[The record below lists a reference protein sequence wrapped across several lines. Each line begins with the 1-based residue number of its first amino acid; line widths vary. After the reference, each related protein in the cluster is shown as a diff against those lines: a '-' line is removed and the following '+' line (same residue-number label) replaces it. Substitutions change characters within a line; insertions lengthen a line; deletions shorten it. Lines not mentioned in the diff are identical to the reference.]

1 MYKIIIN
8 KICYYYKSMKN
19 ILVYTHMPYFQ
30 YNDGG
35 TVVQYY
41 VSKILEEDYGLNVR
55 IYSWSNIKL
64 KNSIFNK
71 FYENDFPI
79 DDNCIVVYCE
89 GTTGN
94 PLNAKYCVRWMLSKL
109 GQNVPSDYLFTWGK
123 NELVYY
129 FNSEEKI
136 KNNPDKIG
144 NIYKMMNLLYV
155 SPYIRNNNKDKRS
168 GSCYT
173 IRKGHSI
180 HKNPIIQL
188 IRPPPPNSVELDKLA
203 YMLDYVNIFNTF
215 EYFYSYDPCTFY
227 SIIAAICG
235 CISVVVKV
243 DGLNKE
249 EWLNTLAPIEYLK
262 ETGEPLYG
270 VAYGEEEIE
279 FAKSTLHLVEDQWK
293 SILNYSKKKYVE
305 PFINDINNFE
315 KQINT
320 IETNFF

>member
-1 MYKIIIN
+1 
-8 KICYYYKSMKN
+8 
-19 ILVYTHMPYFQ
+19 
-30 YNDGG
+30 
-35 TVVQYY
+35 
-41 VSKILEEDYGLNVR
+41 
-55 IYSWSNIKL
+55 
-64 KNSIFNK
+64 
-71 FYENDFPI
+71 
-79 DDNCIVVYCE
+79 
-89 GTTGN
+89 
-94 PLNAKYCVRWMLSKL
+94 MLSKL

-136 KNNPDKIG
+136 KNNPDKLG
-144 NIYKMMNLLYV
+144 NIYKMMSLLYV
-155 SPYIRNNNKDKRS
+155 SPYIKNNNKDKRS

-173 IRKGHSI
+173 IRKGHNI
-180 HKNPIIQL
+180 HKNTIIQL
-188 IRPPPPNSVELDKLA
+188 IRPPPPNSVELSELA
-203 YMLDYVNIFNTF
+203 YMLEYVNIFNMY

-227 SIIAAICG
+227 SIIAAMCG

-279 FAKSTLHLVEDQWK
+279 FAKSTLHLVEEQWK
-293 SILNYSKKKYVE
+293 SILNYSKKKYIE

-320 IETNFF
+320 IETNFY